1 MKKKTTEEYKA
12 ELKSINPNIEVLEEY
27 INTDTKILHKCKICN
42 YEWKAKPSH
51 ILSKQSCPVC
61 AKIKQSKTTE
71 EYKEELKGR
80 NIECLEEYINNKTKI
95 LHKCLICGNI
105 WKAAPNHVLSGT
117 NCPICS
123 NRKRKTTE
131 QYKEE
136 LKIKNS
142 NIICLEEYTNALTKI
157 LHKCKVCGNIWKVEP
172 HSILNGI
179 SCPVCSGKK
188 QKTTEEYK
196 EELKGRNIGCLEK
209 YINNKTK
216 ILHKCLICGNTWM
229 TAPNS
234 ILNGTGC
241 PHCNSSKGEKAI
253 KIFLT
258 ENKIDYIP
266 QKKFKDCRDKNPL
279 PFDFYL
285 PGLNIAIEY
294 QGRQHYEAIEHF
306 GGEKQLHLQRHHD
319 WMKRKYC
326 RDKDI
331 TLITISYKENVE
343 KVLKNIIKNVIL
355 IREEKNERN

>member
-27 INTDTKILHKCKICN
+27 
-42 YEWKAKPSH
+42 
-51 ILSKQSCPVC
+51 
-61 AKIKQSKTTE
+61 KTAQ
-71 EYKEELKGR
+71 
-80 NIECLEEYINNKTKI
+80 TKI
-95 LHKCLICGNI
+95 LHKCLICGFERRMNPHAVLRNPGCPKCCNRKTTEEYKAELKSINPNI
-105 WKAAPNHVLSGT
+105 ECLEEYVTAHVKILHKCLACNFKWEVAPTHILNGT

-131 QYKEE
+131 EYKAE
-136 LKIKNS
+136 LKSINP
-142 NIICLEEYTNALTKI
+142 NIE
-157 LHKCKVCGNIWKVEP
+157 V
-172 HSILNGI
+172 
-179 SCPVCSGKK
+179 
-188 QKTTEEYK
+188 
-196 EELKGRNIGCLEK
+196 LEK
-209 YINNKTK
+209 YINNETK
-216 ILHKCLICGNTWM
+216 ILHKCLICGNTW
-229 TAPNS
+229 S
-234 ILNGTGC
+234 IVPRNIISGQGC

-285 PGLNIAIEY
+285 PELNIAIEY

>member
-80 NIECLEEYINNKTKI
+80 NI
-95 LHKCLICGNI
+95 
-105 WKAAPNHVLSGT
+105 V
-117 NCPICS
+117 
-123 NRKRKTTE
+123 
-131 QYKEE
+131 
-136 LKIKNS
+136 
-142 NIICLEEYTNALTKI
+142 
-157 LHKCKVCGNIWKVEP
+157 
-172 HSILNGI
+172 
-179 SCPVCSGKK
+179 
-188 QKTTEEYK
+188 
-196 EELKGRNIGCLEK
+196 CLEK

-216 ILHKCLICGNTWM
+216 ILHKCLICGNTWK
-229 TAPNS
+229 AIPNN
-234 ILNGTGC
+234 ILSGYGC